1 MQLAAF
7 IGTAALVLVS
17 VAAGAQPV
25 YRNVDANGKVTFSD
39 QPAAAARVVPTGQG
53 DGTAPAALTGG
64 VSLPFELRQVVQRY
78 PVVIYTGANCGP
90 CAAGRALLLT
100 RGIPFSERTVNGA
113 DDLAALQKL
122 SAQTS
127 LPLLTIGS
135 QQLRGFLDAEW
146 TQYLDA
152 AGYPKSVQL
161 PAGYR
166 NPPPAP
172 LVALSP
178 APGTG
183 PTGASGPSQ
192 DTTAPF
198 PLPPPPPA
206 APSPSNPAGIRF

>member
-1 MQLAAF
+1 MQLVAL

-17 VAAGAQPV
+17 LASGAQPV

-53 DGTAPAALTGG
+53 DGAASAAVAGG
-64 VSLPFELRQVVQRY
+64 VSLPFELRQIVQRY
-78 PVVIYTGANCGP
+78 PVVIYTGPACGP
-90 CAAGRALLLT
+90 CAAGRTLLST

-166 NPPPAP
+166 NPPATP
-172 LVALSP
+172 LVPLAP

-192 DTTAPF
+192 DTAAPF

-206 APSPSNPAGIRF
+206 GPNPSNPAGIRF